1 MSKFSDYLASQITP
15 QMTLLEKFNLMIKF
29 LQENN
34 YISVFYSQENYN
46 LQTESYQKEKVNLNG
61 FTLHIGDCII
71 FSNGYYA
78 FVETIGVNTFTIGN
92 VLYFQGQQGV
102 SVVGATI
109 SSGHLILT
117 LSDGEN
123 IDAGNLKGIS
133 NFSIN
138 ESQHLIVNYQDGTSQ
153 DLGAIFSG
161 NITISGNLTV
171 TGNGQLNGT
180 FNATKITGNEIVET
194 MNGYSFTK
202 SSTDADIRYDSYIYA
217 GVVKNGNK
225 LTLAL
230 GLNFTRLQDLT
241 SYKQNKKVG
250 LFTLPVAVSNLLFP
264 SYADVWF
271 GAVMAPIKCLASDTS
286 SNTVALDIL
295 VGKTANAIDIDA
307 MGLNDL
313 TVNKQYYLRFEITF
327 LLSENLAD

>member
-34 YISVFYSQENYN
+34 YISIFYSQENYN
-46 LQTESYQKEKVNLNG
+46 IQTESYQKEKVNLNG

-78 FVETIGVNTFTIGN
+78 FVETVGINNFTIGN
-92 VLYFQGQQGV
+92 VLYFQGEQGV

-123 IDAGNLKGIS
+123 IDAGNLKGVS

-138 ESQHLIVNYQDGTSQ
+138 SSQHLVVNYQDGTSQ

-161 NITISGNLTV
+161 NVNI
-171 TGNGQLNGT
+171 NGT
-180 FNATKITGNEIVET
+180 LNASKITGDEIVET
-194 MNGYSFTK
+194 MTGYGFTK
-202 SSTDADIRYDSYIYA
+202 LERTNLTKQVIYA
-217 GVVKNGNK
+217 GACKNGNK
-225 LTLAL
+225 LSFVIAC
-230 GLNFTRLQDLT
+230 NFTRTGEVADGSADFSFTIPSAIGQKLYNTTVGTIPTVLATGEANYTNGISIT
-241 SYKQNKKVG
+241 SDHFNYYLSK
-250 LFTLPVAVSNLLFP
+250 
-264 SYADVWF
+264 
-271 GAVMAPIKCLASDTS
+271 ASDTKINIFLYGANRLT
-286 SNTVALDIL
+286 SNT
-295 VGKTANAIDIDA
+295 T
-307 MGLNDL
+307 M
-313 TVNKQYYLRFEITF
+313 YCRMEWTF
-327 LLSENLAD
+327 LLSDNLAS